1 MKKYIIPEMKLSR
14 FESENVVTQASGTQ
28 QTAMEQ
34 AQIAANAIEG
44 SQKTFTVVF

>member
-14 FESENVVTQASGTQ
+14 FESESVVTESGTQ

-34 AQIAANAIEG
+34 AQTAANAIEG

>member
-14 FESENVVTQASGTQ
+14 FERENIVTQSGGQ
-28 QTAMEQ
+28 PTAMEQ
-34 AQIAANAIEG
+34 AQTAANAIEG